1 MKYQLVIQLPEES
14 FEEIDEIAELE
25 DRLDQLLIDAE
36 VDGHDIGSGECN
48 IFIHTNNHVNTF
60 ETVKHILEEQNYN
73 IEYVKIAFRAIG
85 TEQYIAIWPENLEEF
100 III

>member
-1 MKYQLVIQLPEES
+1 MKYQLVIQFPEEL

-25 DRLDQLLIDAE
+25 DILDHSLVDAE

-60 ETVKHILEEQNYN
+60 ETVKHILEEQNFN
-73 IEYVKIAFRAIG
+73 IEYVKIAFREIG
-85 TEQYIAIWPENLEEF
+85 ADQYIAIWPESLDEF
-100 III
+100 IIN